1 LKKLK
6 KNHNNNIIKMTGF
19 LTIIILLACVG
30 LILFVLVQN
39 PKGGGLNAEF
49 GSAVQLGGAKR
60 ATDILEK
67 GTWTLAIGI
76 AVICLFMATR
86 NGVSGAD
93 AITDGEFDASSS
105 EIEVDGGTTIP
116 TPTTLPPAPGAP
128 AGK

>member
-1 LKKLK
+1 
-6 KNHNNNIIKMTGF
+6 MAGF
-19 LTIIILLACVG
+19 LTIVILIACVG

-76 AVICLFMATR
+76 AAICLIMAAS
-86 NGVSGAD
+86 SGG
-93 AITDGEFDASSS
+93 TSSVEGTEEFDASSMS
-105 EIEVDGGTTIP
+105 VEVDNSGATSPQNLP
-116 TPTTLPPAPGAP
+116 TNPTLPQQ
-128 AGK
+128 

>member
-1 LKKLK
+1 
-6 KNHNNNIIKMTGF
+6 MAGF
-19 LTIIILLACVG
+19 LTIIVLLACVG

-76 AVICLFMATR
+76 AAVCLIMAA
-86 NGVSGAD
+86 SGGQSTAGAND
-93 AITDGEFDASSS
+93 DQFDANSMSV
-105 EIEVDGGTTIP
+105 EVDNS
-116 TPTTLPPAPGAP
+116 AP
-128 AGK
+128 AAGGGLPTNTPVPQP